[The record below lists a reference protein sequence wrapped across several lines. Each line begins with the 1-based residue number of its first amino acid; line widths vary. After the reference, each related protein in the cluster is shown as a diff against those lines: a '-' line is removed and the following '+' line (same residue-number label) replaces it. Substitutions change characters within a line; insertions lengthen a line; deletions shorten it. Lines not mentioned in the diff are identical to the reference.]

1 MGKRNKRGNETWFT
15 SDPHF
20 GHDNVINFCKRPF
33 KDMKEMM
40 EVMREKHNAR
50 VKPDD
55 TVIYVGDIFF
65 YLDKKDAKAYLD
77 SCNGKKILVRG
88 NHDRKA
94 NEMLQMGFDFVVEEM
109 VVVIANERVTISHY
123 PFKAPLYVHH
133 YFNLRAMLY
142 KLLRKKGAWSLSRR
156 FYDRRPD
163 NKGQFLLHGHT
174 HGPDKRMEYKPTFL
188 DKLFFNRNVRHRQ
201 IHVGVD
207 AWNYEPIPIGE
218 VGNLICTI
226 KREED
231 ERAGIDVQKNN
242 NQRKKRKKK

>member
-1 MGKRNKRGNETWFT
+1 MGKKNRGPQTWFT

-20 GHDNVINFCKRPF
+20 GHDNVLDFCNRPF
-33 KDMKEMM
+33 EDMEDMM
-40 EVMREKHNAR
+40 EVMRKKHNAL
-50 VKPDD
+50 VKPED

-65 YLDKKDAKAYLD
+65 HTDKPVAKAYMD
-77 SCNGKKILVRG
+77 SLNGKKILVRG

-94 NEMLQMGFDFVVEEM
+94 RDMTQMGFDFVVEEM
-109 VVVIANERVTISHY
+109 VLVIANERVTVSHY
-123 PFKAPLYVHH
+123 PFKAPLYIHH
-133 YFNLRAMLY
+133 YFNLRAKLY

-174 HGPDKRMEYKPTFL
+174 HNSLKRMEYAPTFL
-188 DKLFFNRNVRHRQ
+188 DKLFRNKNVRYRQ

-207 AWNYEPIPIGE
+207 AWNFEPIPIGE
-218 VGNLICTI
+218 IGNMICKI

-231 ERAGIDVQKNN
+231 ERAGVDVQKNN
-242 NQRKKRKKK
+242 KQKKGKK